1 MIYAAIDGGGT
12 ASRLVV
18 RDNGR
23 TVFTSSGGST
33 SIYSVGREKAVEN
46 VLALLSS
53 FPGRIESLCLGSAGL
68 GRERERA
75 FFRGKLQETYPH
87 TKLYVTDDSET
98 LLVGGTG
105 SLVGTA
111 VIAGTGSIC
120 MARLDSSTLRRKG
133 GWGWRLGDE
142 GSAWY
147 IARRGVTQALRAYEH
162 RGVPTVLAE
171 RMCSFFNYS
180 NPNDAIYD
188 WNSSDST
195 KERLASFAVEVYR
208 VAKEGDMVAAAILR
222 SAADELA
229 DLVSSM
235 LYENE
240 ILLSHRILLSG
251 SVLEKNEIV
260 REHLLKALREDWGE
274 LDIVTGGGKAI
285 EGGLMIASSLK

>member
-1 MIYAAIDGGGT
+1 MIYAAVDGGGT

-18 RDNGR
+18 KDDER
-23 TVFTSSGGST
+23 TIFTSEGGST
-33 SIYSVGREKAVEN
+33 SIYSVGKEKAAEN
-46 VLALLSS
+46 VFSLLSS
-53 FPGRIESLCLGSAGL
+53 FPGKIESLCLGSAGL
-68 GRERERA
+68 GREKERI
-75 FFRGKLQETYPH
+75 FFREKLREKFPEM
-87 TKLYVTDDSET
+87 KLYVTDDSET

-105 SLVGTA
+105 SLIGTV

-120 MARLDSSTLRRKG
+120 MARLDSSTLKRKG

-142 GSAWY
+142 GSGWY
-147 IARRGVTQALRAYEH
+147 IARRGVIQALRAYEH
-162 RGVPTVLAE
+162 RGVPTVLTE

-180 NPNDAIYD
+180 SPNDAIYD
-188 WNSSDST
+188 WNSSTST
-195 KERLASFAVEVYR
+195 KERLASFAVEVYKA
-208 VAKEGDMVAAAILR
+208 AKEGDGVASAILR
-222 SAADELA
+222 RAGDELA

-240 ILLSHRILLSG
+240 ILLAHPILFSG

-274 LDIVTGGGKAI
+274 LCIVTGSGKAL